1 LFETTQ
7 EGQACLIINGK
18 TTNICCDYLSIF
30 FFDHYRRFLWNHTK
44 RHKVKNYSLPPGV
57 RIPYIIFDCVQ
68 QEPGTPAEIMNALQ
82 YVRPGGGFIP
92 DFPLFAKSDINGAN
106 RLPLYA
112 WATVNHLYGW

>member
-1 LFETTQ
+1 MEKQQT
-7 EGQACLIINGK
+7 
-18 TTNICCDYLSIF
+18 ICSDYLSIF
-30 FFDHYRRFLWNHTK
+30 FLLPLPRFLWYHTERK
-44 RHKVKNYSLPPGV
+44 KAKKYSLPVGV
-57 RIPYIIFDCVQ
+57 RIPYIIFYCVQ

-112 WATVNHLYGW
+112 WATVNHLYG